1 MKLSCLTI
9 VMAWQALAQSLQ
21 IEAAADI
28 SPAQQHH
35 PSAWQA
41 LAAQLHD
48 NYTTGGSSIA
58 SCWRSFAVSLADGAE
73 GAEVQDAGA
82 LADGAEVQDA
92 EVADGALADGAEVPY
107 DGGSSLYEPTEN
119 GMDDEEGRPLPL
131 VVPDLAAFAVC
142 DAETVRSLVADSPSA
157 GISNSKLH
165 TVIRSTLQQQHQ
177 PVKHSRFDKLSDA
190 LLMHPEF
197 SATTTVQQLAEDTS
211 MDRKTLPQHISL
223 VASALI
229 EADRFVRWLL
239 EFILTS
245 LFDLRQCL
253 LYVEAGAYD
262 ETPMAFVVSDIDQH
276 ALDDT
281 AASVPEHAAQVQVPS
296 LPWRSD
302 ETKTTVIKLL
312 QSSQEFGLL
321 FEMHRGGLATPAAD
335 QRYLMVVGDSIN
347 WLQRIQDGKATTM
360 LGALERTSAVTTSSA
375 SFANKI
381 RLACNDDAKANPL
394 TERLMVSR
402 RSDNWLGWRWYCEVH
417 KAATAFEWTFL
428 LLEWYISGMLNLSL
442 SLNDFSNLATFR
454 MKMKYAIMYLI
465 TVRTQP
471 LDEDAIR
478 YKMTAL
484 RIWLGSGRKRSY
496 KAMVL
501 LKLLP
506 GDWRLRDAIEIELAN
521 GESLNEK
528 KEAVAEGVS
537 MILAGTKVPEWPR
550 HRWKGAD
557 LSAGVIGLMQSV
569 HGLLSFTY
577 RLWIADMPSSSSSNS
592 KTMPNVDPMGDEQ
605 PAASDNEN
613 AAGDC
618 EVGPE
623 HALVAASGG
632 QPADTDHAAA
642 DHTRRAHASKP
653 GPEENSRF
661 RSKAFAFT
669 ESDHLDYT
677 FTIRL
682 TMESLRVLLDSKL
695 WVGSARW
702 ELHQRAL
709 AANASLSNSSSWP
722 YRTFP
727 LMEAALNTAEDSF
740 FERLGHLSD
749 TPAMWACISKV
760 TESMVATVFKT
771 ISRAGCMVE
780 ELLAAPHKLAP
791 FNLFKVLFKPEE
803 GPAVATRH
811 DCEQCRH
818 PLVEHYA
825 QQYGDQLGCLQSRMQ
840 LYLLLSKGVTDI
852 SKLEALHAWIRRL
865 IYSRPHTHGNSLE
878 HVSAHWCC
886 KRHRAGLPPEKRK
899 APVQC
904 IEDEPN
910 VPAKKKQKR
919 HNGFHLYCRQVLVR
933 PFGPQG
939 LRCPQ
944 YYRPMAYGII

>member
-1 MKLSCLTI
+1 MQSSFLTI

-21 IEAAADI
+21 IEPAADI
-28 SPAQQHH
+28 SPEQQHH

-41 LAAQLHD
+41 LARQLHD
-48 NYTTGGSSIA
+48 NHLTGGAIA
-58 SCWRSFAVSLADGAE
+58 SGWTAFAVSLADGAE
-73 GAEVQDAGA
+73 GAEVQDADGA
-82 LADGAEVQDA
+82 EVQDDADGAEVQDDA
-92 EVADGALADGAEVPY
+92 NASCQLHF
-107 DGGSSLYEPTEN
+107 DGGSSPLYEPTEN
-119 GMDDEEGRPLPL
+119 GMDEEEGRPLPL
-131 VVPDLAAFAVC
+131 VLPDLAPAAVC
-142 DAETVRSLVADSPSA
+142 DAKTIRALVADMPSA
-157 GISNSKLH
+157 GIVDSKLH
-165 TVIRSTLQQQHQ
+165 TVIRSTLQQHAK
-177 PVKHSRFDKLSDA
+177 PLAKHSRFEKLSDT
-190 LLMHPEF
+190 LLMHPSF
-197 SATTTVQQLAEDTS
+197 SATTSLEQLGKDTC
-211 MDRKTLPQHISL
+211 MDRGTLPLHITL
-223 VASALI
+223 VASALV
-229 EADRFVRWLL
+229 EADRYVRWLL
-239 EFILTS
+239 EYFLTS

-253 LYVEAGAYD
+253 LYVDVGAYD
-262 ETPMAFVVSDIDQH
+262 ETPMAFVVSDIDQQ

-281 AASVPEHAAQVQVPS
+281 AASVPEHAARVQVPI
-296 LPWRSD
+296 LPWQSD
-302 ETKTTVIKLL
+302 QASKQVIKLL
-312 QSSQEFGLL
+312 QSSQDFGLL

-347 WLQRIQDGKATTM
+347 WLQRIQDGKATTT
-360 LGALERTSAVTTSSA
+360 LGALERTNAVTTASA

-381 RLACNDDAKANPL
+381 RLACNDDAKQNPL

-402 RSDNWLGWRWYCEVH
+402 RSNNWQGWRWYCEVH

-442 SLNDFSNLATFR
+442 SLNNFGNLATFR
-454 MKMKYAIMYLI
+454 MKLKYAIMHLI
-465 TVRTQP
+465 TLRTQP

-496 KAMVL
+496 KCMVL
-501 LKLLP
+501 LTLLP
-506 GDWRLRDAIEIELAN
+506 GDWRLRDAIEIDLAK
-521 GESLNEK
+521 GECLNEK
-528 KEAVAEGVS
+528 KEVVADGVS

-557 LSAGVIGLMQSV
+557 LSAGFIGLMQSV
-569 HGLLSFTY
+569 HGLLSLTY
-577 RLWIADMPSSSSSNS
+577 RLWMADMQSSSSNS
-592 KTMPNVDPMGDEQ
+592 KSMPNVDPMGDEL
-605 PAASDNEN
+605 PAASDNED

-618 EVGPE
+618 EVARAAE
-623 HALVAASGG
+623 HALVPASGG

-642 DHTRRAHASKP
+642 DHTPRADASKP
-653 GPEENSRF
+653 GPEENARF

-669 ESDHLDYT
+669 ESDHLDHT

-682 TMESLRVLLDSKL
+682 TMESLRVLLDAKL
-695 WVGSARW
+695 WVGSSRW

-749 TPAMWACISKV
+749 TPTMWACISKV
-760 TESMVATVFKT
+760 TESMVATTFKT

-803 GPAVATRH
+803 GPAVARRR

-840 LYLLLSKGVTDI
+840 LYLLLSKGATDI

-865 IYSRPHTHGNSLE
+865 IFSRPQTHGNSLE
-878 HVSAHWCC
+878 HISAHWCC
-886 KRHRAGLPPEKRK
+886 RRHRAGLPPEKRQ
-899 APVQC
+899 APVQS
-904 IEDEPN
+904 IEEEL
-910 VPAKKKQKR
+910 PAKKKQKR

-939 LRCPQ
+939 LRWPQ
-944 YYRPMAYGII
+944 YYRPMALYRA